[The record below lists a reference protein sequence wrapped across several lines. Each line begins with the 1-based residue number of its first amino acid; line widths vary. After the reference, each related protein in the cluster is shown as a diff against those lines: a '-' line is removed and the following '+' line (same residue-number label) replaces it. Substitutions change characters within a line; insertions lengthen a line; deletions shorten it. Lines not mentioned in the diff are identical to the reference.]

1 MSGGYVPYHLRQNKY
16 IDRQLFLDLLL
27 KIHRY
32 HSLSKHA
39 YVGFG
44 GASLEDFKVVHSYF
58 GTKRMIS
65 IEKNNEVHKRQKF
78 NSPVKCIECRLEPS
92 GEFVENY
99 SVNGNAVI
107 WLDYSSPKPRQH
119 LQEFQALLPKLRR
132 YDVLKITLNANL
144 ETIRS
149 TVSLRDEKIPQ
160 DEWAGER
167 LKSLQE
173 KLGDLLPN
181 QVDAQAMTEKKYPH
195 VLCEAARYA
204 GNLAMNGQP
213 NIFFP
218 LTAFT
223 YTDSNHRMLTYAG
236 IVIKENDTKDFLKET
251 DIGKWP
257 FRYDAAHSPISITV
271 PSLTLRERLFIDSK
285 LPADKRT
292 KPKTFQRK
300 LGFMFADDED
310 RSLEMLSNY
319 MLLYREYPNF
329 SEILI

>member
-27 KIHRY
+27 KIHRFR
-32 HSLSKHA
+32 SLSKHA
-39 YVGFG
+39 YIGFG
-44 GASLEDFKVVHSYF
+44 GASLEDFKIVHSYF

-65 IEKNNEVHKRQKF
+65 IEENGEVHKRQKF
-78 NSPVKCIECRLEPS
+78 NSPVKCIECRLES
-92 GEFVENY
+92 SSDFVGSY

-107 WLDYSSPKPRQH
+107 WLDYSSPEPRQQ

-149 TVSLRDEKIPQ
+149 TQSLVRDDIPPEK
-160 DEWAGER
+160 WTAER
-167 LKSLQE
+167 LKTLQE
-173 KLGDLLPN
+173 KFEDLLP
-181 QVDAQAMTEKKYPH
+181 DGIEAQSMTEKKYPR
-195 VLCEAARYA
+195 VLCEAAVYA
-204 GNLAMNGQP
+204 GNMAMDGQE
-213 NIFFP
+213 NIFYP

-223 YTDSNHRMLTYAG
+223 YADSSHRMLTYVG
-236 IVIKENDTKDFLKET
+236 IVIQEDELKLFLKET
-251 DIGKWP
+251 DIEKWP
-257 FRYDAAHSPISITV
+257 FRYDVTSSPILITV
-271 PSLTLRERLFIDSK
+271 PALTIREKLFIDSR
-285 LPADKRT
+285 LPAKRT
-292 KPKTFQRK
+292 KSETLQKK
-300 LGFMFADDED
+300 LGFLFDDDED